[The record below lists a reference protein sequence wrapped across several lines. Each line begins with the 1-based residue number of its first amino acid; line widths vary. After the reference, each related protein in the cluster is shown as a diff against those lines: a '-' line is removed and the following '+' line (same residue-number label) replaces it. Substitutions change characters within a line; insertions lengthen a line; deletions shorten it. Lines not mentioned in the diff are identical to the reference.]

1 MRASIRASF
10 VLLACLVTLGI
21 ASPARAQD
29 AHGDAPTHAQPN
41 ATHAAQAGD
50 MHETGAHGGD
60 DGHDAGHETVGAIPT
75 VKQGLITAITS
86 IVVFL
91 LVLSILGTTVWPK
104 IVKALDDRAAKI
116 REEIEAA
123 EAARRQAKEALEEY
137 ERSLAEARAESQKML
152 EQAKAQQ
159 QKLAAEL
166 RAKTDQEIAELRSR
180 AMRDIEAAR
189 KSAVT
194 ELYEESAQ
202 LASHIASK
210 ILQREISPED
220 QRRLVEE
227 ALAELRSAGNGAL
240 RV

>member
-1 MRASIRASF
+1 MRASIRACF
-10 VLLACLVTLGI
+10 VLLACLLSLSI
-21 ASPARAQD
+21 ASPARGQD
-29 AHGDAPTHAQPN
+29 AHGADQAHAQN
-41 ATHAAQAGD
+41 EAHAPAGD
-50 MHETGAHGGD
+50 DHGAAAHGGD
-60 DGHDAGHETVGAIPT
+60 HEKVGAIPT

-91 LVLSILGTTVWPK
+91 LALSILGTTVWPK
-104 IVKALDDRAAKI
+104 IVTALDARAAKI
-116 REEIEAA
+116 REAIEAA

-189 KSAVT
+189 KSAIS

-210 ILQREISPED
+210 ILQREISPDD

-227 ALAELRSAGNGAL
+227 AIAELRSAGNGTL